1 MKLIVDSGSSKTH
14 WHLQYDDGTAVDR
27 FTEGMNPHFTSDEG
41 FAQCLHEALEEV
53 RFHGDIYFYGAGCG
67 NEVSRRRYQSL
78 FSEHCSDA
86 LVHVDDDMT
95 GACRAL
101 LGRKAG
107 LVGILGTGS
116 NACRYDGQCIT
127 QRSISTG
134 FILGDEGSGNHI
146 GRCLWKDFWAGR
158 MPADLESAFM
168 QFHQLSLPEFLDR
181 LYRQPAANRFL
192 ATAAP
197 FALQH
202 RSEPYMHDLLVRC
215 MREYLQ
221 EQVVTLCKKGEHP
234 SLSLTG
240 SVAAN
245 FKDELTEAA
254 ADTNIAI
261 GQVMAQP
268 MEGLISYHTNEKR
281 KN

>member
-1 MKLIVDSGSSKTH
+1 MILIVDSGSSKTQ
-14 WHLQYDDGTAVDR
+14 WYLRCDDGTIVER
-27 FTEGMNPHFTSDEG
+27 FTEGLNPHFTTDAF
-41 FAQCLHEALEEV
+41 FAQCLHEALGDIQL
-53 RFHGDIYFYGAGCG
+53 HGDIHFYGAGCG
-67 NEVSRRRYQSL
+67 NEVSRRRYQTL
-78 FSEHCSDA
+78 FATHCEGA
-86 LVHVDDDMT
+86 IIHVDDDMT

-127 QRSISTG
+127 KRSISTG

-158 MPADLESAFM
+158 MPADLEADFM
-168 QFHQLSLPEFLDR
+168 RFHHLSLPEFLDY
-181 LYRQPAANRFL
+181 LYQQPGANRFL

-202 RSEPYMHDLLVRC
+202 RSDPYMHDLLVRC
-215 MREYLQ
+215 MKEYLK
-221 EQVVTLCKKGEHP
+221 EQVVSLCKKGEHP
-234 SLSLTG
+234 TLALTG
-240 SVAAN
+240 NVAAN
-245 FKDELTEAA
+245 FRDELLIAA
-254 ADTNIAI
+254 QDTSITI

-268 MEGLISYHTNEKR
+268 MEGLVKYHTREL
-281 KN
+281 